1 MFVTA
6 EDSGVVEYD
15 QSGDGHFDGLL
26 VYSRLKSAAA
36 EKGVLIWWQVGV
48 ANEHGPPA
56 ERGIPGG
63 ERDLHHQLLH
73 PPTHL
78 HQPAKRAGQHPL

>member
-36 EKGVLIWWQVGV
+36 KKRSFDLV
-48 ANEHGPPA
+48 ASW
-56 ERGIPGG
+56 R
-63 ERDLHHQLLH
+63 
-73 PPTHL
+73 
-78 HQPAKRAGQHPL
+78 

>member
-36 EKGVLIWWQVGV
+36 EKGVLIWWQVG
-48 ANEHGPPA
+48 GW
-56 ERGIPGG
+56 
-63 ERDLHHQLLH
+63 
-73 PPTHL
+73 TTC
-78 HQPAKRAGQHPL
+78 

>member
-36 EKGVLIWWQVGV
+36 EKGVLIWWQVG
-48 ANEHGPPA
+48 
-56 ERGIPGG
+56 
-63 ERDLHHQLLH
+63 
-73 PPTHL
+73 
-78 HQPAKRAGQHPL
+78 AGQKLPDLMFLADFD